1 MRRTGLAATLLLVS
15 SLLWASSADAAQG
28 SYYCNSQSSS
38 PNSCPLCAT
47 KPDGSPTAC
56 SSIQTVDNFWTN
68 PNYCSL
74 PATATPYIPSSNKA
88 TNNQICQNSEQG
100 WSKGVQTIPIWTV
113 PDASGSSIVQAG
125 TAYVFVTYDLNL
137 YVTMT
142 FNCNYMLSTD
152 PNSDIETVSV
162 GLWSDSTTAN
172 AQAGGNS
179 Q

>member
-1 MRRTGLAATLLLVS
+1 MRLSGLTFFLV
-15 SLLWASSADAAQG
+15 SLLWASSSQAAQG
-28 SYYCNSQSSS
+28 TYYCNSQSSS

-47 KPDGSPTAC
+47 RPDGSPTPC

-88 TNNQICQNSEQG
+88 TNSQICQNQEQG
-100 WSKGVQTIPIWTV
+100 WAQGVQTIPIWTV
-113 PDASGSSIVQAG
+113 PNANGASIDQAG
-125 TAYVFVTYDLNL
+125 TAYIFITYDLSL

-152 PNSDIETVSV
+152 PNSDIETVNV
-162 GLWSDSTTAN
+162 GLWTDPLGAN
-172 AQAGGNS
+172 TNS